1 MAAERNET
9 FSKRLQRLREQRGV
23 SRRVLSELC
32 GLNDKAIVRF
42 ERGERKP
49 GPDALCAMA
58 DYFGVSVDYLLC
70 REEKTK

>member
-9 FSKRLQRLREQRGV
+9 FSKRLQRLREERGV

-32 GLNDKAIVRF
+32 GLNDKMVTRY

-49 GPDALCAMA
+49 GPDALCALA
-58 DYFGVSVDYLLC
+58 DYFNVSTDYLLC
-70 REEKTK
+70 RTNDKS